1 MCTCV
6 SPHRGSADD
15 VSTLLVWAGTGPAD
29 QGWVLALSSTLGSPR
44 CPTSWGRGRQGA
56 WGSHWA
62 YVGILEPVLPFRAE
76 QVCRA
81 QLLSGSWVS
90 SLEEATPEA
99 GWSLG
104 VVGGAAR
111 GLAREAGGGG
121 WSVALVL
128 PTSATRASVSH
139 L

>member
-1 MCTCV
+1 MGV
-6 SPHRGSADD
+6 GVEQHPG
-15 VSTLLVWAGTGPAD
+15 VSTMPHVVGAGAPGGLGQSLGLRGYLRARAPLQSRA
-29 QGWVLALSSTLGSPR
+29 GGLSCT
-44 CPTSWGRGRQGA
+44 A
-56 WGSHWA
+56 
-62 YVGILEPVLPFRAE
+62 
-76 QVCRA
+76 
-81 QLLSGSWVS
+81 SGSWVS